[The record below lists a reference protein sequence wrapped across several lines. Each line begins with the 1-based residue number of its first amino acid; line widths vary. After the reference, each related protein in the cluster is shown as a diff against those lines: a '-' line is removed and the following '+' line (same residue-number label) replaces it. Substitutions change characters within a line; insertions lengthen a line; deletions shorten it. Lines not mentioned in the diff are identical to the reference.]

1 MESMFSGR
9 FVFSTALAIALAA
22 FSLST
27 IWYDAEASRSSV
39 GDIDVISGDITW
51 TTQRTVFYVGHY
63 EITSSTGSHTSGSYA
78 EFDSQ
83 VGELMSTE
91 QLLIIAWISVG
102 LAFIGSCVADFRK
115 LRFVFSI
122 VLMVI
127 GIAAVGL
134 FVSSMINALDSDIA
148 SGHFS
153 GMPEDMPFYGTRID
167 GVHAWF
173 APGLGFWLVV
183 FAASLQILIV
193 AVMMKFEVF
202 DPARNKTPSAADS
215 DQETT
220 GTR

>member
-9 FVFSTALAIALAA
+9 FIFSTALAIALAA

-27 IWYDAEASRSSV
+27 IWYEAEASRSSI
-39 GDIDVISGDITW
+39 GDTDVISGDVTW
-51 TTQRTVFYVGHY
+51 TTQRIVFYVGFY
-63 EITSSTGSHTSGSYA
+63 ERTSGTGSYTSGSYA

-91 QLLIIAWISVG
+91 QLLIIAWIAVG

-134 FVSSMINALDSDIA
+134 FASSMINALDSDIA
-148 SGHFS
+148 SGYFT
-153 GMPEDMPFYGTRID
+153 GTPEDMPFYGTRIG
-167 GVHAWF
+167 GVHAYF

-183 FAASLQILIV
+183 LAASLQLLIV
-193 AVMMKFEVF
+193 AVMVKFEII
-202 DPARNKTPSAADS
+202 DPARNKTPGTADS
-215 DQETT
+215 DDETT
-220 GTR
+220 GTA